1 MSEATQRNRG
11 WIFGGTAAVVV
22 VVGLVLAPLVI
33 SPVDVPPDLPG
44 PTTTTPSAPTTVA
57 PATSPDQCGG
67 RDPNNPI
74 SSLQPSGPAT
84 SNVPADSFM
93 AAIQA
98 NGRLR
103 VGVSPT
109 TLLFSSVDPGSGVFE
124 GFDDDISREV
134 ARALFGDPNKV
145 EFVAIP
151 QTDRVNALKDGRVD
165 MVASTFSINCTRLQD
180 IQFSSEY
187 FTAGQ
192 KLLVPK
198 EFAPTPEAA
207 ASLTLADLA
216 QKAGLNEGD
225 KAKVC
230 AANGSTS
237 IGVLQSQAVPLDVV
251 AAGSHTECLAKLQR
265 GEINAVSTDDT
276 ILAGMAA
283 QDPTVTVAG
292 QPITTEHYGLGLP
305 AGHDDWVRYVNAVLA
320 EVKSSGRWAQI
331 YDQWLLGPL
340 TPTTPAPP
348 QVEYAG

>member
-1 MSEATQRNRG
+1 MSERPQRRRA
-11 WIFGGTAAVVV
+11 WIFGGAAAV

-33 SPVDVPPDLPG
+33 SPVDVPTDLPL

-67 RDPNNPI
+67 RDPADPTK
-74 SSLQPSGPAT
+74 SLRPSGPAT
-84 SNVPADSFM
+84 PDVPGGSYM
-93 AAIQA
+93 ATIKA

-109 TLLFSSVDPGSGVFE
+109 TLLFSSVNPETGVFE
-124 GFDDDISREV
+124 GFDDDIAREV
-134 ARALFGDPNKV
+134 GRALFGEDGHV

-151 QTDRVNALKDGRVD
+151 QTDRVDALKEGRVD

-192 KLLVPK
+192 KMLVPR
-198 EFAPTPEAA
+198 ELAPTPDAA
-207 ASLTLADLA
+207 AALTLADLA
-216 QKAGLNEGD
+216 QRAGLKADEQ
-225 KAKVC
+225 AKVC

-237 IGVLQSQAVPLDVV
+237 IGVLDDQAVDLDVV
-251 AAGSHTECLAKLQR
+251 AAASHTECLAKLQR

-292 QPITTEHYGLGLP
+292 AKITTEHYGLGLP
-305 AGHDDWVRYVNAVLA
+305 PGQDDWVRYVNAVL
-320 EVKSSGRWAQI
+320 EGVRSSGRWGQI

-348 QVEYAG
+348 PAAYSD